1 MTFVYAMTFS
11 LLPMSCGIVDIEI
24 DEQETTLTYDMRL
37 NHDTVYVMPC
47 DTFALTPIFTPDSV
61 TNKEIYLVSESESIA
76 KIENNN
82 IIAVGVGETRI
93 TAISVMSSISAYCDV
108 FVMEPWYLNQY
119 DFSDDMVV
127 YARVTVDGQ
136 PFNPSTQRVAA
147 FAGAQF
153 RGEGHLIELG
163 GNTYIRF
170 RIYSYMEWGDDQP
183 TDPEMIR
190 FGLYDREKLTFRY
203 SEQYIM
209 FDSETH
215 GSLSS
220 PVNITF

>member
-1 MTFVYAMTFS
+1 MTFVCAMTFS
-11 LLPMSCGIVDIEI
+11 LLPVSCGMIDIEI
-24 DEQETTLTYDMRL
+24 DEEVLMAYEMKL
-37 NHDTVYVMPC
+37 NHDTVYVMQS
-47 DTFALTPIFTPDSV
+47 DTFALEPVFTPDSV
-61 TNKEIYLVSESESIA
+61 INKEIYLVSESESIA

-108 FVMEPWYLNQY
+108 FVMEPWYLNQH

-190 FGLYDREKLTFRY
+190 FGLYNRENLNFSY
-203 SEQYIM
+203 GDVYLP
-209 FDSETH
+209 FDGETH
-215 GSLSS
+215 GSPTS
-220 PVNITF
+220 PLEIKF